1 MLVRYAVHKV
11 LAKQRGVG
19 MIEILVTLF
28 ILSIGLLGV
37 ASLQFV
43 GSFSNADAMNRSQA
57 VIITQQ
63 LAERLRA
70 SADISATDSSMV
82 VDNSYF
88 TDSLYNFNNL
98 GACTGSNPYSCYCL
112 EVPAAIPDCSNGNC
126 TASEFAAFDAYEV
139 SCSLVGTNP
148 AATISLTCSDN
159 DAADADACSAG
170 SRHRIMISW
179 PAENWQN
186 IDRKL
191 NATCNPGGNDDPKD
205 CVVLDVTL

>member
-1 MLVRYAVHKV
+1 MSATGMKLPNQQV
-11 LAKQRGVG
+11 GVG

-37 ASLQFV
+37 ASLQFI
-43 GSFSNADAMNRSQA
+43 GSFSNADALNRSQA

-70 SADISATDSSMV
+70 SAKMSNTANSMV

-88 TDSLYNFNNL
+88 TNNLYNFDNL
-98 GACTGSNPYSCYCL
+98 GACASGNTYNCYCL
-112 EVPAAIPDCSNGNC
+112 AIPAAIPDCSSGQC
-126 TASEFAAFDAYEV
+126 TPGQFAEFDAYEV
-139 SCSLVGTNP
+139 SCSMAATNP
-148 AATISLTCSDN
+148 AANINLTCSDN
-159 DAADADACSAG
+159 DLLDADACSAG

-179 PAENWQN
+179 PAANWQN
-186 IDRKL
+186 IDRQL
-191 NATCNPGGNDDPKD
+191 NALCNPANSNDPRD